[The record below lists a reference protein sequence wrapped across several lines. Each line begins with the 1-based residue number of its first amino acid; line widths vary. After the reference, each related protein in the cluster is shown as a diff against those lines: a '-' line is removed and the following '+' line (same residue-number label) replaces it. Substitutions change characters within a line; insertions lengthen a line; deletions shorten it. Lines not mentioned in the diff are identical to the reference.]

1 MTHPSPGALTDLHFG
16 EPGPGQDA
24 ALAHIGEC
32 GECGAFVADLRGL
45 EAELRVGPD
54 DVPPRDGLQRVLAR
68 VATVHP
74 ARARRAEWTR
84 LAAPSSA
91 VLLAAAWAIRVGS
104 ERLLALDLVQRFVPG
119 PLAGLAGIGLAA
131 AAVLGVGT
139 LVTLAVAPVLILE
152 SDGRS

>member
-1 MTHPSPGALTDLHFG
+1 MSHPSPGALVELHFG
-16 EPGPGQDA
+16 EPGPEQDTVLAHVGECRACA
-24 ALAHIGEC
+24 ALMT
-32 GECGAFVADLRGL
+32 DLRRL
-45 EAELRVGPD
+45 ETELRAGPD
-54 DVPPRDGLQRVLAR
+54 DAPPRDGLQRVLAR
-68 VATVHP
+68 VATVQP
-74 ARARRAEWTR
+74 ARARRAEWAR

-91 VLLAAAWAIRVGS
+91 VLLAAVWAIRVGS
-104 ERLLALDLVQRFVPG
+104 ERLLALDLVQRFVPA

>member
-1 MTHPSPGALTDLHFG
+1 MTHPSPGALLDLHFG
-16 EPGPGQDA
+16 EPGPAPDA
-24 ALAHIGEC
+24 VLAHVGDC
-32 GECGAFVADLRGL
+32 RECGAFLADLRGL
-45 EAELRVGPD
+45 ETELRVGPED
-54 DVPPRDGLQRVLAR
+54 APPRDGLARVLAR

-74 ARARRAEWTR
+74 VRARRAEWMR

-104 ERLLALDLVQRFVPG
+104 ERLLALDLVPQFVPA

>member
-1 MTHPSPGALTDLHFG
+1 MTHPSPGALLEVHFG
-16 EPGPGQDA
+16 EPGPEQDTV
-24 ALAHIGEC
+24 LAHLEEC
-32 GECGAFVADLRGL
+32 PECEAFLTDLCRL
-45 EAELRVGPD
+45 ETELRVGPD
-54 DVPPRDGLQRVLAR
+54 DAPPRDGLQRVLAR

-91 VLLAAAWAIRVGS
+91 VLLAGAWAIRVGS
-104 ERLLALDLVQRFVPG
+104 ERLLALDLVQRFVPA
-119 PLAGLAGIGLAA
+119 PLVGVAGIGLAA

>member
-1 MTHPSPGALTDLHFG
+1 MTHPSPGALIELHFE

-24 ALAHIGEC
+24 VLAHVGEC
-32 GECGAFVADLRGL
+32 SACGAFLTDLRRL
-45 EAELRVGPD
+45 ETELRVGPD
-54 DVPPRDGLQRVLAR
+54 DDPPRDGLQRVLAR

-74 ARARRAEWTR
+74 TRARRAEWTR
-84 LAAPSSA
+84 LAVPSSA
-91 VLLAAAWAIRVGS
+91 VLLAAAWAIKVGS
-104 ERLLALDLVQRFVPG
+104 ERLLALDLVPQLVPA